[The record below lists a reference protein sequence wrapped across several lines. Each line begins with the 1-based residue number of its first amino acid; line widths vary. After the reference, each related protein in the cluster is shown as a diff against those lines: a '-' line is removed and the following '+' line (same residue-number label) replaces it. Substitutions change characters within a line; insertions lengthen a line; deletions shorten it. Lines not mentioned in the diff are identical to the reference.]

1 MVTRY
6 KINIKRLILFIYNSK
21 KFKLKCKNYAI
32 WNSININRHK
42 SNKNCAIF
50 LLRRYKNI
58 QKLKEA

>member
-32 WNSININRHK
+32 
-42 SNKNCAIF
+42 
-50 LLRRYKNI
+50 
-58 QKLKEA
+58 